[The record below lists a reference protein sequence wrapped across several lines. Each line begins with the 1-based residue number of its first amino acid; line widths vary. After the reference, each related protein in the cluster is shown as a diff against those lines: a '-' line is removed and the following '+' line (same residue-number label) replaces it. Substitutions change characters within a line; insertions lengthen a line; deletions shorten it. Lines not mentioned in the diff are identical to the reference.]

1 MRFHGR
7 SKLPEWFKRVRYRTQ
22 RMWLK
27 RSLGVLLLVG
37 GWYGTVVPASAD
49 GLAPIVVSPGGDDR
63 NSGTETLPLRSLER
77 AQAMARARAVKMT
90 DDVVV
95 LLRGGLYELEREL
108 EFDARDSGTNGF
120 RVIYRSFPGER
131 AVLSGGRKVVGW
143 TLGENGI
150 AQADVTGLTFRQ
162 LYVGG
167 RRATRARWP
176 NAPEYVRLTRWD
188 EELQRLVLSAER
200 VPAAAV
206 LDSAVELIVFKQW
219 TQDILRIA
227 AVTEQN
233 GEVSVAA
240 REPDR
245 THAFAGHA
253 FLRLEGQAAYFEN
266 ALSFLDAPGEW
277 YLQREAGRLWYRP
290 RPGED
295 LLRVPVVAPGLE
307 RLIEIRGT
315 AGDPV
320 HDLSFEGLMLEHAGW
335 NGPTEEGFTTMQAD
349 VRFGNG
355 SPMGGRVQAAVQVEH
370 AHHVRFE
377 GNRFEHLGGT
387 ALALVTDVTHSEV
400 VGNRFSD
407 LSGGGIVVDSLLEMR
422 PLDPRLR
429 CADILVANNR
439 IEAIGL
445 DYRSS
450 VAIFAGVV
458 ARTRIEH
465 NEIADVPYTGISVGW
480 GWTDEDTP
488 LGHNVIAAN
497 HIERAMGFMA
507 DGGGIYTLSR
517 QPGTVVTENY
527 VHDLVRSPWAGH
539 SPIPGIYLDE
549 GSSQLLVANNVLEQV
564 PLGIL
569 FHRASHNRAVN
580 TEGTIEEH
588 NQATDNLVGTEPG
601 FDPEQVKARAGL
613 EAQFTPLRTEQ

>member
-1 MRFHGR
+1 MRQN
-7 SKLPEWFKRVRYRTQ
+7 VRFR
-22 RMWLK
+22 W
-27 RSLGVLLLVG
+27 SLGVLLWVG
-37 GWYGTVVPASAD
+37 AWYGPAMSEGSE
-49 GLAPIVVSPGGDDR
+49 GLTPIVVSLEGDDR
-63 NSGTETLPLRSLER
+63 NPGTDTLPFRSIEQ
-77 AQAMARARAVKMT
+77 AQAMARARAVTMT
-90 DDVVV
+90 GDVVV
-95 LLRGGLYELEREL
+95 LLRGGLYELERGL
-108 EFDARDSGTNGF
+108 EFDARDSGMNGF

-131 AVLSGGRKVVGW
+131 AVLSGGRNVVGW
-143 TLGENGI
+143 TLQENGI
-150 AQADVTGLTFRQ
+150 AQADVTGLAFRQ
-162 LYVGG
+162 LYVDG

-188 EELQRLVLSAER
+188 EESRRLVLSAER
-200 VPAAAV
+200 VPAAAAR
-206 LDSAVELIVFKQW
+206 DPAVELIVFKQW

-227 AVTEQN
+227 AVTERN
-233 GEVSVAA
+233 GEVSIAA

-253 FLRLEGQAAYFEN
+253 FLRLAGQAAYFEN

-277 YLQREAGRLWYRP
+277 FLQREADRLWYRP

-295 LLRVPVVAPGLE
+295 LLRVPVVASGLE
-307 RLIEIRGT
+307 RLLEIRGT

-320 HDLSFEGLMLEHAGW
+320 HDLSFEGLTFEHAGW

-349 VRFGNG
+349 VSFNDG
-355 SPMGGRVQAAVQVEH
+355 SPMGGRVQAAVRVEH

-407 LSGGGIVVDSLLEMR
+407 LSGGGIVVDSLLDMR

-429 CADILVANNR
+429 CTDILVANNR

-497 HIERAMGFMA
+497 HIERAMSFMA

-517 QPGTVVTENY
+517 QPGTAVVDNY

-549 GSSQLLVANNVLEQV
+549 GSSQLLVANNVLERV
-564 PLGIL
+564 PLGLL
-569 FHRASHNRAVN
+569 FHRASHNRVVN

-588 NQATDNLVGTEPG
+588 NQATDNQVRMEPG
-601 FDPEQVKARAGL
+601 FDPEQVKVRAGL
-613 EAQFTPLRTEQ
+613 ETQFTHLRTEP